1 MVQCRV
7 QSCRRWKGPTLGVA
21 ITSNPNA
28 HVVREYG
35 KYIPEFECIALYT
48 GCEVE
53 DDSERPG
60 FASPE
65 YRTSILKQPEMA

>member
-1 MVQCRV
+1 MAFAATD
-7 QSCRRWKGPTLGVA
+7 RREGTTLGVA

-35 KYIPEFECIALYT
+35 KYIPEFKCIALYT

-53 DDSERPG
+53 DDSDRQVETMQCL
-60 FASPE
+60 A
-65 YRTSILKQPEMA
+65 TSS